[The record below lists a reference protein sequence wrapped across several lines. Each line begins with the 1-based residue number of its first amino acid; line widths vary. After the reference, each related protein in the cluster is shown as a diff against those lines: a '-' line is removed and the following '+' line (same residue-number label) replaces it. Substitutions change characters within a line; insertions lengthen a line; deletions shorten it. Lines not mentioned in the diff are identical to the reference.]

1 MNAVKRVLVVGG
13 GIAGL
18 SAAIALRQR
27 NIAVDV
33 VEKYRPEAVLGIG
46 IILQGNAL
54 RALAT
59 LGILDEVRKVGFSYE
74 GFAFHDTDGGNRR
87 VMEGHRSAGPEYP
100 AMMGITRPEYSRI
113 LNRAA
118 IAAGATIYGETTVT
132 ALEDDG
138 AGVAVTLS
146 TGHRDRYDIVIG
158 ADGIHS
164 ATRAMVFGDLGAPRY
179 CGQAA
184 WRVNFPRQDEVTL
197 LESYDGPDGDRA
209 GLVPLSEDAMYMY
222 VTDTTPDPTPPEGNL
237 RDVLRAKLAPYGG
250 LIGRLRDRLPPAEEL
265 VWKPFLLVDL
275 PRPWHKGR
283 IIIIGDGAHA
293 TSAHLG
299 QGGAMAIEDAIVLAE
314 ELSNHPDVEGAF
326 AATMDRR
333 YPRANQ
339 IQRWSEQLCRWE
351 VERAPDADHMGITA
365 QAFELVR
372 QPI

>member
-1 MNAVKRVLVVGG
+1 MGAVQRVLVVGG

-18 SAAIALRQR
+18 SAAIGLRQQG
-27 NIAVDV
+27 IAVDV

-54 RALAT
+54 RALAS
-59 LGILDEVRKVGFSYE
+59 LGILDEVRKVGYSYE
-74 GFAFHDTDGGNRR
+74 GFAFYDTDGGNKR

-113 LNRAA
+113 LTRAA
-118 IAAGATIYGETTVT
+118 IASGATIYAETTVT
-132 ALEDDG
+132 VLEDDDE
-138 AGVAVTLS
+138 GVSVTLS
-146 TGHRDRYDIVIG
+146 NGRKARYDIVVG

-164 ATRAMVFGDLGAPRY
+164 TTRSRIFGDLGAPYY

-184 WRVNFPRQDEVTL
+184 WRVNFPRPDDVTL

-209 GLVPLSEDAMYMY
+209 GVVPLSQDIMYMY
-222 VTDTTPDPTPPEGNL
+222 VTDTTADPTPPEGDL
-237 RDVLRAKLAPYGG
+237 REVLQNKIAPYGG
-250 LIGRLRDRLPPAEEL
+250 LIGRLRNQLPPAEEL
-265 VWKPFLLVDL
+265 VWKPFLLVNL

-283 IIIIGDGAHA
+283 VIIIGDGAHA

-314 ELSNHPDVEGAF
+314 ELGRHSDVEMAF
-326 AATMDRR
+326 AAIMDRR
-333 YPRANQ
+333 YPRASQ
-339 IQRWSEQLCRWE
+339 IQQWSEQLCRWE
-351 VERAPDADHMGITA
+351 IERAADADHMGITA
-365 QAFELVR
+365 KAFELVR